1 MDMGTVIVF
10 LMGNWSQHLL
20 NLLVIYTLFHSI
32 FQSCNDCC
40 TQKFGSHT
48 RSQLFP
54 KMECF
59 SDLDVK

>member
-1 MDMGTVIVF
+1 
-10 LMGNWSQHLL
+10 MGNWSQHLL